1 MTTTANR
8 PQTEEMVIVHTLFR
22 THLAALPD
30 LVSAVPDG
38 DRSRATDLAG
48 WLTELL
54 TGLHHHHV
62 GEDELMW
69 PVLASRAPQDRPLVL
84 RMEEQHSRIADLVA
98 GCHREGA
105 AFAAS
110 GRRTDGG
117 TLAATLSDLNDSL
130 AEHLSDEERHV
141 LPIVREVMSVDEWR
155 ALADRGNASI
165 PKERR
170 LVFLGFMLHTA
181 TTEQRNLLMAQLP
194 LPARVLWRLVGR
206 RDFARAYR
214 RIYGAGPQW

>member
-1 MTTTANR
+1 MTTTENR
-8 PQTEEMVIVHTLFR
+8 PQTEEMVIVHTVFR
-22 THLAALPD
+22 THLAALPG

-38 DRSRATDLAG
+38 DRSRAADLVD

-69 PVLASRAPQDRPLVL
+69 PLLASRAPQDRSLVL
-84 RMEEQHSRIADLVA
+84 RMEEQHSRIADLVT

-105 AFAAS
+105 AFRES
-110 GRRTDGG
+110 GGRTEGR
-117 TLAATLSDLNDSL
+117 TLAATLRDLNESL
-130 AEHLSDEERHV
+130 AEHLSDEERYV
-141 LPIVREVMSVDEWR
+141 LPIVREVMSADEWR

-170 LVFLGFMLHTA
+170 LVFLGFMLQSA
-181 TTEQRNLLMAQLP
+181 TREQRDLLMAQLP

-214 RIYGAGPQW
+214 QIYGAG